1 MCAAAVAAYYMEQQN
16 RRDDVLRVNF
26 KNFISLHFDEH
37 DDVAAAVHRSD
48 NLSAF
53 LKLGVADSRFQCTW
67 SRFQASWHA
76 RHNEATMRRTV
87 REEDAPPIVIRIDDL
102 AAQLERGEVEAE
114 TSWFGLQAHGGVR
127 RLVLHN
133 IGISSIFH
141 SILPRLLKTHVDA
154 RTEWVT
160 DSSRRTTVSR
170 RTPASCRTPASRR
183 TPVNADE
190 LLRVV
195 KVRWDCS
202 DLRLDSTTLLV
213 VPRGLASW
221 AERQLK
227 RTKGAP
233 LSVEVFSKSSF
244 TTSAGATRFVQARVV
259 VMDESIFD
267 PRIPMMVKGFSK
279 VVFHRVVYVG
289 GSMSFSR
296 CGARPGQAYRGT
308 HRYIFVSGEPLT
320 YPVMNGAMSWKDIL
334 CNDMMD
340 LTRNPGFDHTLRLS
354 APYFHPVVL
363 KALDIRAATSNVY
376 GRTNGDLKAFSQHY
390 TLHCNIHPEAD
401 VAVLRGARAC
411 IGPGPAA
418 RSIETFNAKDEFL
431 SQTCAL
437 GARPP
442 RRDAIF
448 LMLVG
453 GSFFSKT
460 VAFEFFMDKL
470 MEHFVV
476 KSAML
481 EHHDA
486 SRFLYLAEDTR
497 LGVDAQ
503 RNARDFFKSEKVRA
517 QRTLTGPSPKK
528 PNNFEMSQCP
538 VLPDDALRHIA
549 SFLRFDKPLMVILPM
564 WKAFQIHKVLD
575 CDVFITLDTLD
586 TNDTTYRSAYN
597 GITAK
602 QEIRFVF

>member
-1 MCAAAVAAYYMEQQN
+1 
-16 RRDDVLRVNF
+16 
-26 KNFISLHFDEH
+26 
-37 DDVAAAVHRSD
+37 
-48 NLSAF
+48 
-53 LKLGVADSRFQCTW
+53 
-67 SRFQASWHA
+67 
-76 RHNEATMRRTV
+76 
-87 REEDAPPIVIRIDDL
+87 
-102 AAQLERGEVEAE
+102 
-114 TSWFGLQAHGGVR
+114 
-127 RLVLHN
+127 
-133 IGISSIFH
+133 
-141 SILPRLLKTHVDA
+141 
-154 RTEWVT
+154 
-160 DSSRRTTVSR
+160 
-170 RTPASCRTPASRR
+170 
-183 TPVNADE
+183 
-190 LLRVV
+190 VV

-213 VPRGLASW
+213 VPRGLAPW

-233 LSVEVFSKSSF
+233 LPVEVFSKSSF
-244 TTSAGATRFVQARVV
+244 TTSTGATRFVQARVV
-259 VMDESIFD
+259 VMDESVFD
-267 PRIPMMVKGFSK
+267 RRIPTMVKGFSK

-289 GSMSFSR
+289 GSMSFAR

-320 YPVMNGAMSWKDIL
+320 YPVTNGTLSWTKIL

-340 LTRNPGFDHTLRLS
+340 VAQNPGFDRTLRLS

-363 KALDIRAATSNVY
+363 KALDIRTATSNLH

-390 TLHCNIHPEAD
+390 TLHCNIHPEAG

-418 RSIETFNAKDEFL
+418 RSVQTFSTKDKFCLNFL
-431 SQTCAL
+431 SQICTL
-437 GARPP
+437 GACPP

-448 LMLVG
+448 LVLVE
-453 GSFFSKT
+453 SFFSET
-460 VAFEFFMDKL
+460 VKSEFVMDKL

-481 EHHDA
+481 DHHDA

-517 QRTLTGPSPKK
+517 ERTLTGSSPKK
-528 PNNFEMSQCP
+528 PNKVETSQRP
-538 VLPDDALRHIA
+538 LLPDDALSHVA

-564 WKAFQIHKVLD
+564 WKAFQLHKVLD
-575 CDVFITLDTLD
+575 CDVFITLDTLEWQR
-586 TNDTTYRSAYN
+586 NYRSAYN

-602 QEIRFVF
+602 QEIRFVFSR

>member
-1 MCAAAVAAYYMEQQN
+1 MYAAEYYASQRA
-16 RRDDVLRVNF
+16 RRDDVLRDNF
-26 KNFISLHFDEH
+26 SKFISLHFDDDH
-37 DDVAAAVHRSD
+37 DDVAAAVGSSI
-48 NLSAF
+48 NLRAF
-53 LKLGVADSRFQCTW
+53 LKGSDPRFQRTW

-76 RHNEATMRRTV
+76 QHNEATMRRTV
-87 REEDAPPIVIRIDDL
+87 RAEDAPPIVSRIDDL

-141 SILPRLLKTHVDA
+141 FILPRLLKTHEKHEKHENHVDA
-154 RTEWVT
+154 RMEVEWAAT
-160 DSSRRTTVSR
+160 GS
-170 RTPASCRTPASRR
+170 SRR

-202 DLRLDSTTLLV
+202 DLRLESTTLLV
-213 VPRGLASW
+213 VPRGLAPW

-233 LSVEVFSKSSF
+233 LRVEVFSKSSF
-244 TTSAGATRFVQARVV
+244 ASYTGATRFVQARVV
-259 VMDESIFD
+259 VMDESAFD

-289 GSMSFSR
+289 GGMSFAR
-296 CGARPGQAYRGT
+296 CGGRPVEGFRGT

-320 YPVMNGAMSWKDIL
+320 YPVTNGAMSWTNIL

-340 LTRNPGFDHTLRLS
+340 VAQNPGFDRTLRLS

-363 KALDIRAATSNVY
+363 KALDIRTATSNLH

-390 TLHCNIHPEAD
+390 TLHCNIHPEAG

-418 RSIETFNAKDEFL
+418 RSVQTFNTKDKFCLNFL
-431 SQTCAL
+431 YRLCTL
-437 GARPP
+437 GACPP

-448 LMLVG
+448 LMLVE
-453 GSFFSKT
+453 SFFSET
-460 VAFEFFMDKL
+460 VISEFVMDKL

-481 EHHDA
+481 DHHDA

-497 LGVDAQ
+497 LGVNAQ

-517 QRTLTGPSPKK
+517 QRALTGSSPKK
-528 PNNFEMSQCP
+528 PNKVETSQRP
-538 VLPDDALRHIA
+538 LLPDDALSHVA
-549 SFLRFDKPLMVILPM
+549 SFLRFDKPLMIILPM
-564 WKAFQIHKVLD
+564 WKAFQLHKVLD
-575 CDVFITLDTLD
+575 CDVFITLDTID
-586 TNDTTYRSAYN
+586 TAASGQRNSYRSAYN

-602 QEIRFVF
+602 QELRFTFSR